1 VGVQIEEVRG
11 HVSSLAIAKSN
22 YRTGKAAPHA
32 LDWHNIQHGGSVAAA
47 EFTIIDTLAD
57 IDPAQWQA
65 LAGDNPTLSYTF
77 LHALHETGC
86 AAPNTG
92 WSPRYLILQRDGE
105 LHAAMPLYLKAH
117 SRGEYVFDQGWADAF
132 HRNGIP
138 YYPKLLSAVPF
149 TPVTGSRLLART
161 TEDRALLAQ
170 AALQVAQQLGTSS
183 LHILFPADEDRQALA
198 EAGYMLR
205 EGVQFH
211 WENQDYADFDAFL
224 ASMKMEKRK
233 KLRQDRKRVE
243 DAGIHFEHLAG
254 SAISDEV
261 LRFFYQCYVSTYE
274 AHYSRPYLSLAF
286 FQRLLAETPDSLM
299 IVLAKRGETSVAV
312 ALNLVGGNVMYGRYW
327 GTQEFVSGLHFE
339 TCYVQS
345 IAYCIRHGL
354 ARFEGGAQGIHKMSR
369 GLVPTATWSAH
380 WVADPRFADAIG
392 DFLTQETAAM
402 DEYLEELAEHIP
414 FKKQ

>member
-1 VGVQIEEVRG
+1 MAEAELAVIE
-11 HVSSLAIAKSN
+11 SL
-22 YRTGKAAPHA
+22 T
-32 LDWHNIQHGGSVAAA
+32 
-47 EFTIIDTLAD
+47 D

-65 LAGDNPTLSYTF
+65 LAGDNPTLSYSF

-86 AAPNTG
+86 AAPRTG
-92 WSPRYLILQRDGE
+92 WSPRYLVLHRDGM
-105 LHAAMPLYLKAH
+105 LHAAMPLYLKDH
-117 SRGEYVFDQGWADAF
+117 SRGEYVFDHAWADAF

-149 TPVTGSRLLART
+149 TPVTGGRLLTRT
-161 TEDRALLAQ
+161 AEDRALLAR

-183 LHILFPADEDRQALA
+183 LHILFPEEQDKQALA

-233 KLRQDRKRVE
+233 KLRQDRKPVQE
-243 DAGIHFEHLAG
+243 AGIGFEHLAG
-254 SAISDEV
+254 RAITDEV
-261 LRFFYQCYVSTYE
+261 LRFFHQCYVSTYE

-286 FQRLLAETPDSLM
+286 FQRLLADMPASLM
-299 IVLAKRGETSVAV
+299 IVLAKRGSEPVAV

-327 GTQEFVSGLHFE
+327 GTREFVSGLHFE

-345 IAYCIRHGL
+345 IDYCIRHGI
-354 ARFEGGAQGIHKMSR
+354 ARFEGGAQGVHKMSR
-369 GLVPTATWSAH
+369 GLVPTPTWSAH
-380 WVADPRFADAIG
+380 WVADPRFADAIA
-392 DFLTQETAAM
+392 DFLAQETAAM
-402 DEYLEELAEHIP
+402 NDYIDELAEHIP
-414 FKKQ
+414 FKNQ

>member
-1 VGVQIEEVRG
+1 M
-11 HVSSLAIAKSN
+11 
-22 YRTGKAAPHA
+22 
-32 LDWHNIQHGGSVAAA
+32 A
-47 EFTIIDTLAD
+47 EAELSIIDSLAD

-65 LAGDNPTLSYTF
+65 LAGDNPTLAYTF

-86 AAPNTG
+86 ASANTG
-92 WSPRYLILQRDGE
+92 WSPRYLVLQRDGV
-105 LHAAMPLYLKAH
+105 LHAAMPLYLKDH
-117 SRGEYVFDQGWADAF
+117 SRGEYVFDHAWADAF

-149 TPVTGSRLLART
+149 TPVTGGRLLAHT
-161 TEDRALLAQ
+161 TEDRQLLAR

-183 LHILFPADEDRQALA
+183 LHILFPDEQDKQALA
-198 EAGYMLR
+198 DAGYMLR

-233 KLRQDRKRVE
+233 KIRQDRKRVQE
-243 DAGIHFEHLAG
+243 AGIHFEHLAG
-254 SAISDEV
+254 AAITDEV
-261 LRFFYQCYVSTYE
+261 LRFFYQCYVSTYQ
-274 AHYSRPYLSLAF
+274 AHFSKPYLSLAF
-286 FQRLLAETPDSLM
+286 FRRLLAETPDSLM
-299 IVLAKRGETSVAV
+299 IVLAKRGDAPVAV

-345 IAYCIRHGL
+345 IDYCIRHGL

-369 GLVPTATWSAH
+369 GLVPTPTWSAH
-380 WVADPRFADAIG
+380 WVADPRFADAIA
-392 DFLTQETAAM
+392 DFLAQETAAM
-402 DEYLEELAEHIP
+402 NDYIDELAEHIP
-414 FKKQ
+414 FKAIETS

>member
-1 VGVQIEEVRG
+1 M
-11 HVSSLAIAKSN
+11 
-22 YRTGKAAPHA
+22 
-32 LDWHNIQHGGSVAAA
+32 
-47 EFTIIDTLAD
+47 IDTLAD

-65 LAGDNPTLSYTF
+65 LAGDNPTLGYAF

-86 AAPNTG
+86 ASPHTG
-92 WSPRYLILQRDGE
+92 WSPRYLILQRDGQ
-105 LHAAMPLYLKAH
+105 LHAAMPLYLKEH
-117 SRGEYVFDQGWADAF
+117 SRGEYVFDHAWADAF
-132 HRNGIP
+132 HRHGIP

-161 TEDRALLAQ
+161 AEDRALLAQ
-170 AALQVAQQLGTSS
+170 AALQVARQLGTSS
-183 LHILFPADEDRQALA
+183 LHILFPGDEDRQALA

-233 KLRQDRKRVE
+233 KLRQDRKRVQE
-243 DAGIHFEHLAG
+243 AGIHFEHLAG
-254 SAISDEV
+254 SAITDQV
-261 LRFFYQCYVSTYE
+261 LRFFYDCYVSTYQ
-274 AHYSRPYLSLAF
+274 AHYSKPYLSLAF

-299 IVLAKRGETSVAV
+299 IVLAKRGETPVAV
-312 ALNLVGGNVMYGRYW
+312 ALNLIGGNVMYGRYW

-345 IAYCIRHGL
+345 IDYCIRHGL

-369 GLVPTATWSAH
+369 GLVLTPTWSAH

-392 DFLTQETAAM
+392 DFLEQETAAM
-402 DEYLEELAEHIP
+402 NDYIDELAEHIP
-414 FKKQ
+414 FKNL